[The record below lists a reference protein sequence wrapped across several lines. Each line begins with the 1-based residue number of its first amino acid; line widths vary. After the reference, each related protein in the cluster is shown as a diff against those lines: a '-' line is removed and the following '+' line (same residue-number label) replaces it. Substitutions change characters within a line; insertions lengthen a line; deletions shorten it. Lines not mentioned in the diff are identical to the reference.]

1 MPANGRPYALSA
13 VACVVLL
20 GASGATRAAAG
31 PPKSRELFACNGT
44 VRSAR
49 SVHLVPAVAGWVSKV
64 HVDIGDS
71 VTAGQVLAELDPG
84 QAKLESD
91 LSQAKLE
98 VARARLQQLRAGLA
112 EKERG
117 QSPGKERLAVAEAEV
132 HLAEAE
138 LRLARRKLEDHQIRV
153 PFGGAIVS
161 RLIDVGQ
168 YVSPQPAPGV
178 AADLFQLQSPVM
190 VLILDVPEARVG
202 EVFKGQV
209 CRIECP
215 VFPGVV
221 FPGRVEFVSPAI
233 DPDTRSFK
241 AVVAIQPREGTG
253 GLRPGLHAKAGFLA
267 KE

>member
-1 MPANGRPYALSA
+1 MSVNGMRYALSG
-13 VACVVLL
+13 VVCVVLL
-20 GASGATRAAAG
+20 GGGEATRVAAE
-31 PPKSRELFACNGT
+31 PPKARELFACNGV

-84 QAKLESD
+84 Q
-91 LSQAKLE
+91 
-98 VARARLQQLRAGLA
+98 VAGARFQQLRAELA

-138 LRLARRKLEDHQIRV
+138 LRLARRKLEDHQIRA
-153 PFGGAIVS
+153 PFGGAIVR
-161 RLIDVGQ
+161 RLIDVGE
-168 YVSPQPAPGV
+168 YVSPQPAPGIS
-178 AADLFQLQSPVM
+178 ANLFELQSPVM
-190 VLILDVPEARVG
+190 VLILDVPETKVG
-202 EVFKGQV
+202 EVFKDQV

-221 FPGRVEFVSPAI
+221 FAGKVEFVSPAI

-241 AVVAIQPREGTG
+241 ALVAIRPREGTG
-253 GLRPGLHAKAGFLA
+253 GLRPGMHAKTAFLA